1 MLSKSK
7 AEKNVTKSLTRD
19 ELNKSYRVQPSVA
32 DFNLFIE
39 RKKNNCNSLQDVRC
53 NWMDFPRFVVKFSNG
68 GER

>member
-39 RKKNNCNSLQDVRC
+39 QKKYNSNSLQDVIGWISHEIC
-53 NWMDFPRFVVKFSNG
+53 S
-68 GER
+68 

>member
-7 AEKNVTKSLTRD
+7 AEKNVTKSLTRN

-39 RKKNNCNSLQDVRC
+39 RKKNNCNSLQDVIGWISHEIC
-53 NWMDFPRFVVKFSNG
+53 S
-68 GER
+68 

>member
-7 AEKNVTKSLTRD
+7 PEKNVTKSLTRD

-39 RKKNNCNSLQDVRC
+39 RKKNNCNSLQDVIGC
-53 NWMDFPRFVVKFSNG
+53 NPTRFVVKFSNG

>member
-39 RKKNNCNSLQDVRC
+39 RKKYNCNSLQDVIGWISHEIC
-53 NWMDFPRFVVKFSNG
+53 S
-68 GER
+68 